1 MASASGSDIVCVE
14 LEDGIAPRDKAK
26 ARKHALALYDTQQA
40 NDGVELIVRINSL
53 REQFG
58 IEDVAA
64 ILATDTPPPALIFPK
79 AAARFFGVFTMRR
92 TSRCKARQAILCVN
106 AGPKLHRTPE
116 RKCTIWLDLAGVK
129 LRQLVGFR
137 FVHGPAR
144 RSAPTKQR
152 SCAGLWSN
160 RGAVFALQALRDCRL
175 CLRR

>member
-1 MASASGSDIVCVE
+1 METYVTTFTITIPFEEWAQAYDSSIDSQKEA
-14 LEDGIAPRDKAK
+14 GITSIYRGFLK
-26 ARKHALALYDTQQA
+26 
-40 NDGVELIVRINSL
+40 NDP
-53 REQFG
+53 
-58 IEDVAA
+58 
-64 ILATDTPPPALIFPK
+64 T
-79 AAARFFGVFTMRR
+79 
-92 TSRCKARQAILCVN
+92 VN

>member
-1 MASASGSDIVCVE
+1 MNEKIEAALGYAKLGFHVFPLKANQKIPATPHGHKDATIDFDRIISCWGQRPDLNIGMAM
-14 LEDGIAPRDKAK
+14 
-26 ARKHALALYDTQQA
+26 
-40 NDGVELIVRINSL
+40 NSSNL
-53 REQFG
+53 VA
-58 IEDVAA
+58 IDV
-64 ILATDTPPPALIFPK
+64 D
-79 AAARFFGVFTMRR
+79 
-92 TSRCKARQAILCVN
+92 SYNVN

-152 SCAGLWSN
+152 SFAGLWTN

>member
-1 MASASGSDIVCVE
+1 MSHNTRFKRE
-14 LEDGIAPRDKAK
+14 L
-26 ARKHALALYDTQQA
+26 
-40 NDGVELIVRINSL
+40 
-53 REQFG
+53 
-58 IEDVAA
+58 
-64 ILATDTPPPALIFPK
+64 LIFYLDK
-79 AAARFFGVFTMRR
+79 YLQKKNLKMN
-92 TSRCKARQAILCVN
+92 VN